1 MTIGMVKK
9 QRKNL
14 LRSTQRSG
22 KRKRF
27 LLLFFGFISLT
38 IAFVFLSGNRSLLKL
53 HSLYKEKE
61 NLEVKKGDLI
71 KQNQELKEEIKK
83 LKNDDQY
90 IEKVAREKYNMKKDG
105 EEVYLIEEK

>member
-1 MTIGMVKK
+1 MVKK
-9 QRKNL
+9 QPKKT
-14 LRSTQRSG
+14 LRNIQRPA

-53 HSLYKEKE
+53 HSLYREKE
-61 NLEVKKGDLI
+61 NLEVEKGTLL

-83 LKNDDQY
+83 LKDDEQY

>member
-1 MTIGMVKK
+1 MTIDMLKK
-9 QRKNL
+9 KRNKT
-14 LRSTQRSG
+14 LRNIQRSG

-61 NLEVKKGDLI
+61 NLEAKKEALL

-83 LKNDDQY
+83 LEHDDQY